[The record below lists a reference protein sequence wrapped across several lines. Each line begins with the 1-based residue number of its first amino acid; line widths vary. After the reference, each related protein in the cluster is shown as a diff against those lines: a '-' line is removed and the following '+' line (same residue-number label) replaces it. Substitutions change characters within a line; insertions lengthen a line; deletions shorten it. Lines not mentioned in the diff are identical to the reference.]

1 MMKQSE
7 GNRFQEFFMD
17 DKYIILKNYLYNY
30 LLRKHA
36 VEKTFRNEK
45 HDITL
50 EVGSGISPVVTADN
64 HIVYSDLSL
73 LALRQLKQ
81 SLGKGMYVVADGMQ
95 LPFRSGSFS
104 HVISS
109 EVLEHLEDDRK
120 ALNEIAR
127 VIKPFGSFIVTFPH
141 RRFYFAK
148 DDRFV
153 NHFRRY
159 ELAEMEERLK
169 NVKLYPIFVQKVL
182 GPLEKMTMCMSISVF
197 SIIQRFHKS
206 SIKNAGTSNQMVIIS
221 FIFKWINR
229 LYAGLVW
236 LDAIIMPRALSTV
249 LLIKAVKK

>member
-1 MMKQSE
+1 
-7 GNRFQEFFMD
+7 
-17 DKYIILKNYLYNY
+17 
-30 LLRKHA
+30 
-36 VEKTFRNEK
+36 
-45 HDITL
+45 
-50 EVGSGISPVVTADN
+50 
-64 HIVYSDLSL
+64 
-73 LALRQLKQ
+73 
-81 SLGKGMYVVADGMQ
+81 LGKGMYVVADGMQ

-182 GPLEKMTMCMSISVF
+182 GPLEKMTMYISISVF

-206 SIKNAGTSNQMVIIS
+206 SIKNSRSSGQMVIIS